1 MTDIYTAQ
9 TDNHQDRTEAIRKL
23 RESMQVSLKAE
34 LEETLAFLKNPII
47 ESENGE
53 REASAQQIN
62 QHYATAVNLYEEID
76 SNEAF
81 LKSWTPPPPVN
92 LPAITDEKP
101 LQPDWLIE
109 NWLPR
114 DELTV
119 FSGMGGT
126 GKSHIMLNLAIAA
139 SCGCPEA
146 YLDTQGTA
154 NPDRAERTMFASWED
169 SHASVQRRIQRIVEK
184 FDGWCN
190 TKSIASNVIYR
201 DMKSQ
206 GQIWV
211 PASESGHIANRGMM
225 SNAGHE
231 LLDSCIRERVS
242 ILILDS
248 IAAVFG
254 QDLNSAAH
262 VRPFLNYLSAWA
274 NEHQIT
280 IILIGHPNK
289 TGQGGVSGSVDWHN
303 GVRSRWEL
311 AEKHK
316 EEDKDTY
323 YALTHAK
330 ANDAPQM
337 PDMPLIRNTNG
348 IYEMA
353 TGTSIEQKIQKA
365 QNAYKQYNEHWENW
379 QPQKDTN
386 NDEIQSDHPNHIDPI
401 TEAFM

>member
-23 RESMQVSLKAE
+23 RESMQVSLRAE
-34 LEETLAFLKNPII
+34 LAEKLAFLKNPTIPT
-47 ESENGE
+47 ENGE
-53 REASAQQIN
+53 KDATSQEIN
-62 QHYATAVNLYEEID
+62 QTTAEAIHLYEQID

-81 LKSWTPPPPVN
+81 LKSWTPAPPEN
-92 LPAITDEKP
+92 LPVITEGKRP
-101 LQPDWLIE
+101 LPDWLIE
-109 NWLPR
+109 HWLPR
-114 DELTV
+114 NELTV

-126 GKSHIMLNLAIAA
+126 GKSHIMLSLAIAA
-139 SCGCPEA
+139 ACGCPEA

-154 NPDRAERTMFASWED
+154 NPEQKEKTMFASWED
-169 SHASVQRRIQRIVEK
+169 SYASIQRRTKRVEAQFAK
-184 FDGWCN
+184 WFDQD
-190 TKSIASNVIYR
+190 SVASNVIYR
-201 DMKSQ
+201 DMKPQ

-211 PASESGHIANRGMM
+211 PASDTGHIANRGIM

-231 LLDSCIRERVS
+231 LLDSCINDGAS

-274 NEHQIT
+274 NEHLVT

-311 AEKHK
+311 DKINK
-316 EEDKDTY
+316 DKDEKDIEPY
-323 YALTHAK
+323 YALIHAK
-330 ANDAPQM
+330 ANDAPTM
-337 PDMPLIRNTNG
+337 PNIPLIRNPNG
-348 IYEMA
+348 IYEQA
-353 TGTSIEQKIQKA
+353 TGTSLEQKVKKA
-365 QNAYKQYNEHWENW
+365 QKEHKEYHEHWQNYTPSTEE
-379 QPQKDTN
+379 DTH
-386 NDEIQSDHPNHIDPI
+386 DESKTDHIRF
-401 TEAFM
+401 AV